1 VNAAKLRRYLLP
13 PILSLSF
20 ISASRAFLAFVP
32 PYLRDAGMSEQAIG
46 VLMAVFRLAP
56 ILVLIP
62 FGMLG
67 DRLEPRRLITMGL
80 VLFAG
85 ALALAAPMKEFLPL
99 LVLFLLAGM
108 AGSLFQVNNQATY
121 FKTLGRNA
129 RATKVGW
136 YQGIRAM
143 GFGVGPL
150 VAGIVIQAGWTTS
163 PMLIGCLLILPS
175 VLLSLCGER
184 VAGSRI
190 SLPEYGRDVRQPGVL
205 VLAVVVLLFS
215 FHFGVELTSFTLF
228 LEDVLQQ
235 SKAQMGY
242 TYLYISAVLVG
253 VMMVTGLV
261 SDRVHRPL
269 AVGLLALLCSG
280 VGNAAMVWVGSLGWL
295 LAVRFVHVVGDGAF
309 MVFQSVTIANL
320 FHRRRLGGNVGLFV
334 MVGNIGAFVGASVSG
349 YIPGNVYPFLVAGVL
364 AFIGVIVFALFGR
377 PLWAVGAGS
386 QDG

>member
-1 VNAAKLRRYLLP
+1 
-13 PILSLSF
+13 
-20 ISASRAFLAFVP
+20 
-32 PYLRDAGMSEQAIG
+32 M
-46 VLMAVFRLAP
+46 LMGVFRLAP

-67 DRLEPRRLITMGL
+67 DRLEPRRLITAGL
-80 VLFAG
+80 GFFAV
-85 ALALAAPMKEFLPL
+85 ALAFAAPMTAYVPL

-143 GFGVGPL
+143 GFGIGPL
-150 VAGIVIQAGWTTS
+150 VGGLVIQAKWVTS
-163 PMLIGCLLILPS
+163 PMLIGCLLILPF
-175 VLLSLCGER
+175 VLLSVLCER
-184 VAGSRI
+184 VPGTRT
-190 SLPEYGRDVRQPGVL
+190 SLPGYGRDVRQPGVL

-228 LEDVLQQ
+228 LEDVLHQ
-235 SKAQMGY
+235 SKEQMGY
-242 TYLYISAVLVG
+242 TYLYISTVLVV
-253 VMMVTGLV
+253 VMLLTGFV

-295 LAVRFVHVVGDGAF
+295 LVARFLHVMGDGAF
-309 MVFQSVTIANL
+309 MVFQSVTVANL
-320 FHRRRLGGNVGLFV
+320 FHRRRMGGNLGLFV
-334 MVGNIGAFVGASVSG
+334 MVGNVGAFIGASVSG
-349 YIPGNVYPFLVAGVL
+349 YIPGNVYPFLVAGILSFVGIII
-364 AFIGVIVFALFGR
+364 FVLFGK
-377 PLWAVGAGS
+377 PLWQVTPGS
-386 QDG
+386 AEG